1 MSTYTVAFKKHR
13 EIANRT
19 LAFHFEKPAG
29 FTFKPGQA
37 IDITL
42 PAANPA
48 AGGDALLHT
57 FSLVNAPFQDEI
69 VIATRMRDSA
79 FKRALGQLAAGT
91 TVKLEGP
98 AGSLTLSGK
107 STRPAVFLAGGIGIT
122 PFHSMLQQAAHDQ
135 SPRHLTLLYSNSS
148 PENAAFLEELEQLAR
163 RNPNFH
169 LMATMTHMQGAT
181 RPWHGET
188 GMIDAAKIKQ
198 VCAGLTDP
206 IFYLAGPPAMV
217 ESLSSELEDAGI
229 DEDDVRSEEF
239 FGY

>member
-19 LAFHFEKPAG
+19 MAFHFEKPAD

-42 PAANPA
+42 PATGQE

-57 FSLVNAPFQDEI
+57 FSLVSAPFEDEI
-69 VIATRMRDSA
+69 VIATRMRDTA
-79 FKRALGQLAAGT
+79 FKRALERLTAGT
-91 TVKLEGP
+91 AVKLDGP

-122 PFHSMLQQAAHDQ
+122 PFYSMLQQAAHDQ
-135 SPRHLTLLYSNSS
+135 SPRRLTLLYSNTS
-148 PENAAFLEELEQLAR
+148 PENAAFLEELEQLAQQ
-163 RNPNFH
+163 NPNFH
-169 LMATMTHMQGAT
+169 LHATMTHMQGAK
-181 RPWHGET
+181 RPWNGDT
-188 GMIDAAKIKQ
+188 GMITAAKIKQ
-198 VCAGLTDP
+198 ITAGLTDP

-217 ESLSSELEDAGI
+217 ESLGDALEDAGV